1 MSSTIQ
7 FKPEPKQYVAWQYLT
22 DEVTNEVLFGGG
34 ARGGKS
40 WLGCSWIVIN
50 CLRFP
55 GSAWMIGRQE
65 LTRLISTTLRTFL
78 KVCTGFDLQADVHFK
93 YNAQR
98 NTVTFSN
105 GSIVFLVD
113 LQYKPSD
120 PEFDR
125 LGSYDLTGA
134 FIDESQE
141 VNVKATHVLRGRF
154 SLLEGKGWS
163 TIPKVL
169 YTCNPAKNWIYMD
182 FYKPWKEKRLE
193 KEKVFI
199 PSLVTDNKKYVKQ
212 EYIDNL
218 RRSDKVTVER
228 LLNGNFEYDDDP
240 GVLMEYDA
248 ICDIFT
254 NKTKMMPH
262 DYYVSV
268 DVARM
273 GQDKT
278 VIMIWNS
285 LQVLEIRTYS
295 KQRTDETV
303 GVLRQIETEYSI
315 PRSHFIIDEDGVGG
329 GVVDQFKGAK
339 GFINNSTAIQPTDE
353 TKKVNYSNLKTQCY
367 FILADKVNTG
377 LVGINDI
384 DPMIRDAL
392 VEELEQ
398 VRQIDIDKESKIK
411 LMPKEDIKERL
422 GRSPDYADALMMR
435 MYFVINQVARQ
446 RPVQQ
451 VYEPKFH
458 PLTGQRIN

>member
-22 DEVTNEVLFGGG
+22 DDVTNEVLFGGG

-78 KVCTGFDLQADVHFK
+78 KVCTGFDLVADVHFK

-254 NKTKMMPH
+254 NKTKVMPH

-435 MYFVINQVARQ
+435 MYFVINQVVRQ

>member
-1 MSSTIQ
+1 MNNTIQ
-7 FKPEPKQYVAWQYLT
+7 FRPEPKQYVAWEYLN
-22 DEVTNEVLFGGG
+22 DDITNDILFGGG

-55 GSAWMIGRQE
+55 GSAWLIGRKE

-78 KVCTGFDLQADVHFK
+78 KVCAGFELKQDVHFK

-98 NTVTFSN
+98 NTITFVN

-113 LQYKPSD
+113 LQYKPTD

-134 FIDESQE
+134 FIDECQE
-141 VNVKATHVLRGRF
+141 VNVKAIHVLRGRF

-163 TIPKVL
+163 TIPKSL

-199 PSLVTDNKKYVKQ
+199 PSLVTDNLKYVKQ

-218 RRSDKVTVER
+218 KRSDKITVER
-228 LLNGNFEYDDDP
+228 LLRGNFEYDDDP
-240 GVLMEYDA
+240 GVLMGYDA

-254 NKTKMMPH
+254 NKTKKELY

-285 LQVLEIRTYS
+285 YQVLEVRKFT

-303 GVLRQIETEYSI
+303 GVLCQIENEYSI
-315 PRSHFIIDEDGVGG
+315 PRSHFVIDEDGVGG
-329 GVVDQFKGAK
+329 GVVDQFKGSK
-339 GFINNSTAIQPTDE
+339 GFLNNSSAIQPTD
-353 TKKVNYSNLKTQCY
+353 TNKKVNYANLKTQCS
-367 FILADKVNTG
+367 FILAEKVNEG
-377 LVGINDI
+377 SIGMDEV
-384 DPMIRDAL
+384 DPQIRDAL

-398 VRQIDIDKESKIK
+398 IRQIDIDKEGKIK
-411 LMPKEDIKERL
+411 IMPKEEIKERI
-422 GRSPDYADALMMR
+422 GRSPDYSDAMMMR
-435 MYFVINQVARQ
+435 MYFTINQLAKK
-446 RPVQQ
+446 RPVQEK
-451 VYEPKFH
+451 YEARYH
-458 PLTGQRIN
+458 PLTGQRMN